1 MKKLCVLLILIFVVN
16 NYAQEAILD
25 TNNYKFIQYSKN
37 TISNSKKCLTKFY
50 DKLHNLE
57 EGKINKITIFQFGD
71 SHVAGLSFPNQLE
84 YNFQI
89 NFGNLGRHVF
99 SAPVQKTIKKK
110 VPKRRRRRK
119 GGDDF
124 EEAEYFFLADNYLVD
139 KDTSITLD
147 PSLIDEDTTWFSGM
161 PIQKRGI
168 DYYVYG
174 NSGKTFD
181 YFNQS
186 SQFGDYLTDT
196 KPDLAIVT
204 LGTNDAFAPKF
215 DSVSVYESVDKIIDL
230 IKSVNNN
237 CSIIFTTPAE
247 SYVKKATVNANIPV
261 VRNIIK
267 TVCKK
272 HNVAC
277 WDFYGIMALDN
288 PMQTWLDNELAFN
301 DKIHFTKPGYQLIAD
316 MLYVA
321 IMKGYEKYLIKL
333 E

>member
-1 MKKLCVLLILIFVVN
+1 MKKICVLFIFLFVLKMS
-16 NYAQEAILD
+16 AQEAIID

-50 DKLHNLE
+50 EKLHNLE
-57 EGKINKITIFQFGD
+57 DGKINKITIFQFGD

-89 NFGNLGRHVF
+89 NFGNIGRHVF
-99 SAPVQKTIKKK
+99 SAPVQKIVKKK
-110 VPKRRRRRK
+110 VPRRRKRRK

-124 EEAEYFFLADNYLVD
+124 EEAEYFFLAENIVYD

-147 PSLIDEDTTWFSGM
+147 PSLIDYDTTWFSGM
-161 PIQKRGI
+161 PKQKRGI

-174 NSGKTFD
+174 NSGKTFSF
-181 YFNQS
+181 FNES
-186 SQFGDYLTDT
+186 SQFSEYLNDT
-196 KPDLAIVT
+196 KPDLAIIT

-215 DSVSVYESVDKIIDL
+215 DSASVYESIDKTIAL
-230 IKSVNNN
+230 VKSVNNS
-237 CSIIFTTPAE
+237 CSIILTTPAE
-247 SYVKKATVNANIPV
+247 SYIKKSIVNKNIPV

-267 TVCKK
+267 IVSKK

-277 WDFYGIMALDN
+277 WDFYGIMGLDDR
-288 PMQTWLDNELAFN
+288 MQTWLDNELAFN

-321 IMKGYEKYLIKL
+321 IMKGYEKYLTKL